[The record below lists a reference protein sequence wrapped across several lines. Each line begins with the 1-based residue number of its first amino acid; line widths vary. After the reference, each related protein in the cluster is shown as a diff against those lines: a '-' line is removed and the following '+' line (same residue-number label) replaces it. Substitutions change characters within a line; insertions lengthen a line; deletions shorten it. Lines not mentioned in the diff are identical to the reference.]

1 MNKLSNKL
9 FTGVLAATC
18 AMSLVACIAKDGPD
32 NDAIDRAIPT
42 SDQVQIKM
50 AGQDRVVGQTAQ
62 YYVVT
67 HDATSMFNGGAAWVL
82 VLVHTIV
89 QFPVT
94 SVSGNVYTWG
104 PWSQALDPAEYKLD
118 VTANSDGTYDYTF
131 SGRNKTVA
139 DSQFIVVLDG
149 HADPR
154 PGDGQGNGTFLL
166 DFDAS
171 KQVDPI
177 DNANNKGQIQAAYD
191 LAARHLGLH
200 IESTNDAGTPVDADY
215 AYDATADGAGNMTFT
230 AQTDVGGGPAL
241 ENLTIRSRWLSTG
254 AGRADVR
261 LEGGDLGTTEAIAS
275 QCWSN
280 LFQET
285 FYTDNVGFL
294 PTDGDPTQCVYSDV
308 DLP

>member
-1 MNKLSNKL
+1 MTKL
-9 FTGVLAATC
+9 FKTLLAATC
-18 AMSLVACIAKDGPD
+18 VMSLAGTGCIAKDGPD
-32 NDAIDRAIPT
+32 NDAIDHAIPT
-42 SDQVQIKM
+42 SDQVQIKIP
-50 AGQDRVVGQTAQ
+50 AQNRIVGQLAQ

-67 HDATSMFNGGAAWVL
+67 HDATTMFNGGVATIL

-89 QFPVT
+89 QQPVT

-118 VTANSDGTYDYTF
+118 VTANADGTYDYTF
-131 SGRNKTVA
+131 SGRSKTVA
-139 DSQFIVVLDG
+139 NSQFVAVLDG
-149 HADPR
+149 HADPGA
-154 PGDGQGNGTFLL
+154 GDGQGNGTFLL

-177 DNANNKGQIQAAYD
+177 DNANNKGQIGATYD

-200 IESTNDAGTPVDADY
+200 IMTTNDAGTPVAADY
-215 AYDATADGAGNMTFT
+215 AYDAGSDGTGDMTFS
-230 AQTDVGGGPAL
+230 AQTDVGGTPAL
-241 ENLTIRSRWLSTG
+241 ENLTIRSQWLPTG

-261 LEGGDLGTTEAIAS
+261 IDGGDLGSAEAIAS
-275 QCWSN
+275 QCWDN
-280 LFQET
+280 LFAEV

-294 PTDGDPTQCVYSDV
+294 PTDGDPTQCAYTDV